1 MAGERVMPYI
11 EDTERNP
18 LDVAVHALAVTAE
31 TEGELNYIIT
41 TLLWKWLQL
50 TPEGVNYPN
59 INKIIGVLECAKQEF
74 YRRVA
79 TPYEDHKLDINGDV
93 FQQ

>member
-18 LDVAVHALAVTAE
+18 LDVAVDALAVTAE

-59 INKIIGVLECAKQEF
+59 INKIMGVLECAKHEF

-79 TPYEDHKLDINGDV
+79 IPYEDHKLDINGDV